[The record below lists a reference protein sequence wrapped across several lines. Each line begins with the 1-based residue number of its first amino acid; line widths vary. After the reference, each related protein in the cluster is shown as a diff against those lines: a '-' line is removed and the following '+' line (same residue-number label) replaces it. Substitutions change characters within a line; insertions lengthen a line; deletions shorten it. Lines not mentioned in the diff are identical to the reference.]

1 MLDAVTVRA
10 HATVPDDAIAVA
22 ADRVARM
29 LRPLPPAVLSR
40 LRRRGAAVHIIGSK
54 QVTSDLPELRHL
66 RSERGLYEEEAAIEG
81 RRRAELRRIG
91 RADDLGPRRVVP
103 HATIDERTRGMG
115 GLEASCGEE
124 NLLAPDDEPKYTGR
138 DILTHELAH
147 TLMDYGLRPELRAA
161 IEACHREAVEER
173 GLWMRP
179 DGSKAYAATNA
190 QEYFAELSMWIHG
203 GRGEYVDAKRSLP
216 AAGPFGLASYDRAGF
231 DLLGAIYSGS
241 HPLQR
246 SDEVEPPPLALNATS
261 AAATSADVGGDERV
275 LELANEAEGGDE
287 LRIAWVD
294 ANGTAH
300 DYGSVGAGATAAQ
313 RTFAGHVWE
322 LSNAHG
328 VTRRYRVSEG
338 EASRVEWRG

>member
-1 MLDAVTVRA
+1 MPPEIRA
-10 HATVPDDAIAVA
+10 FF
-22 ADRVARM
+22 
-29 LRPLPPAVLSR
+29 
-40 LRRRGAAVHIIGSK
+40 GA
-54 QVTSDLPELRHL
+54 
-66 RSERGLYEEEAAIEG
+66 
-81 RRRAELRRIG
+81 
-91 RADDLGPRRVVP
+91 GPNQLIV
-103 HATIDERTRGMG
+103 IDE
-115 GLEASCGEE
+115 
-124 NLLAPDDEPKYTGR
+124 NDDDDDEPEAPAHPCAREVAACAREVGSSRR
-138 DILTHELAH
+138 D
-147 TLMDYGLRPELRAA
+147 A

-216 AAGPFGLASYDRAGF
+216 AAGPFGLASYDKAGF

-294 ANGTAH
+294 ANGTSH
-300 DYGSVGAGATAAQ
+300 DYGSVGAGATAA
-313 RTFAGHVWE
+313 TE
-322 LSNAHG
+322 P
-328 VTRRYRVSEG
+328 
-338 EASRVEWRG
+338 